1 MAANLNITFLL
12 WMVSVCALVAQS
24 DEEFTDV
31 IYVYP
36 FSGKSEAI
44 QRHLERL
51 NAKGRFHG
59 IFLVP
64 MPRSFVWGEAL
75 IRTLTEQLQEAKF
88 RGSLSVI
95 VRGGRYWADA
105 AYVRE
110 NRWGIPAVI
119 DAEGKLLKPIKAWD
133 IAFPLLTIWD
143 SSGTLW
149 WWAPVE
155 SVPTGSYLAHF
166 VDSLERSI
174 APMISTTFIRTTS
187 KPFVAGSVGRTNLS
201 CPMANVSKLV
211 PLQDDST
218 LAVGPL
224 FGPAISGNGKWF
236 AAMDFYRYSVRIFQ
250 LPDGKHAV
258 ELKGDTTGCRGSS
271 WYVPDSIYFEES
283 RYLWSNCTQPV
294 WSDSILRTINV
305 LSYIRYYSPKEIGID
320 KKYYLLSFCPPGW
333 GRCAGAEFIP
343 MTKTFCSG
351 EYCAEGTFHPGGGFV
366 LSKGRFYLPFR
377 RGYLAM
383 GSDSSMVNN
392 PYENP
397 LRDTF
402 YTYAPLF
409 GAFSSTTGM
418 FLDSTIG
425 MLNER
430 VGKRYGLGLS
440 LHDPW
445 HMSCDQ
451 QTGLCAWVQWLV
463 PAIEM
468 SDGRSIPLRHYWND
482 LMLDVQG
489 DTRRS
494 SVPTGREMRYLR
506 DSAGA
511 DIHRI
516 ILTPGSVFIL
526 WKVKERGFQL
536 FDEEHGLWVLQ
547 EYDRT
552 YATLKGEWQLPGL
565 VAEQHLRDVAYD
577 AAQNRIAGL
586 YQNAWKT
593 TLAYYELPVHP

>member
-1 MAANLNITFLL
+1 MKTIFLL
-12 WMVSVCALVAQS
+12 WMVVASALVAQD
-24 DEEFTDV
+24 DEEFANVTN
-31 IYVYP
+31 VYP

-44 QRHLERL
+44 QWHLERL

-64 MPRSFVWGEAL
+64 MPRVFVFGEAL
-75 IRTLTEQLQEAKF
+75 IRTLTEQLQEARF

-95 VRGGRYWADA
+95 IRGSRYWADA

-143 SSGTLW
+143 STGTLW

-155 SVPTGSYLAHF
+155 SVPTGGYLAHF
-166 VDSLERSI
+166 VDSLERST

-201 CPMANVSKLV
+201 CSMANVGKVV

-224 FGPAISGNGKWF
+224 FGPAISGNGRWF
-236 AAMDFYRYSVRIFQ
+236 AAMDFHRYSVRIFH

-271 WYVPDSIYFEES
+271 WYVPDSIYLEER
-283 RYLWSNCTQPV
+283 RYLWSNYTQPV

-305 LSYIRYYSPKEIGID
+305 LSYIRYYNPKEIGIA
-320 KKYYLLSFCPPGW
+320 KKYCLLSFCPPGW
-333 GRCAGAEFIP
+333 GRCAGAEFTP

-383 GSDSSMVNN
+383 GSDSSMVKN

-402 YTYAPLF
+402 YTYAPLY
-409 GAFSSTTGM
+409 GAFNSTTGQ

-425 MLNER
+425 ELDEW

-445 HMSCDQ
+445 HLSCDQ
-451 QTGLCAWVQWLV
+451 QSGLCAWVQWLV

-468 SDGRSIPLRHYWND
+468 SDGRSIPLLHYWNES
-482 LMLDVQG
+482 MLDSQG
-489 DTRRS
+489 VTRRS
-494 SVPTGREMRYLR
+494 GVPTPREVRYLR

-511 DIHRI
+511 DIRRI
-516 ILTPGSVFIL
+516 ILTPGSVFVL
-526 WKVKERGFQL
+526 WKVKERGFPL
-536 FDEEHGLWVLQ
+536 VDEEHGLWVLQ

-552 YATLKGEWQLPGL
+552 RATLKGEWQLPAL

-593 TLAYYELPVHP
+593 SLAYYELPVHP

>member
-1 MAANLNITFLL
+1 MATKLNIVFLL
-12 WMVSVCALVAQS
+12 WMVSVCALIAQS

-75 IRTLTEQLQEAKF
+75 IRTRVEQFRKSNF

-95 VRGGRYWADA
+95 VRGRRYWADA

-119 DAEGKLLKPIKAWD
+119 DADGKLLKSIKAWD
-133 IAFPLLTIWD
+133 IGFPLLTIWD
-143 SSGTLW
+143 STGTLW

-155 SVPTGSYLAHF
+155 SVPSGNDLPRLL
-166 VDSLERSI
+166 DSLERST
-174 APMISTTFIRTTS
+174 APMISKKFMRTTA
-187 KPFVAGSVGRTNLS
+187 KPFIAESVGRSHLS
-201 CPMANVSKLV
+201 CSMANVSKVV

-236 AAMDFYRYSVRIFQ
+236 AAMDFHRYSVRIYQ
-250 LPDGKHAV
+250 LPEGKHEI
-258 ELKGDTTGCRGSS
+258 ELRGDTVGCRGSS
-271 WYVPDSIYFEES
+271 WYVPDSTYHYVS
-283 RYLWSNCTQPV
+283 RYLWSSLAQPV
-294 WSDSILRTINV
+294 WSDSILWTINV
-305 LSYIRYYSPKEIGID
+305 LSYVCYYSKEEKGID
-320 KKYYLLSFCPPGW
+320 KKYYLLSYCPPGW
-333 GRCAGAEFIP
+333 GRCAGAEFKP
-343 MTKTFCSG
+343 MTRTYCTG

-383 GSDSSMVNN
+383 GSDSSMVKN

-402 YTYAPLF
+402 YTYAPLY
-409 GAFSSTTGM
+409 GAFNSTTGQ

-425 MLNER
+425 ELDEW

-445 HMSCDQ
+445 HLSCDQ
-451 QTGLCAWVQWLV
+451 QSGLCAWVQWLV

-468 SDGRSIPLRHYWND
+468 SDGRSIPLLHYWNES
-482 LMLDVQG
+482 MLDSQG
-489 DTRRS
+489 VTRRS
-494 SVPTGREMRYLR
+494 GVPTPREVRYLR

-511 DIHRI
+511 DIRRI
-516 ILTPGSVFIL
+516 ILTPGSVFVL
-526 WKVKERGFQL
+526 WKVKERGFPL
-536 FDEEHGLWVLQ
+536 VDEEHGLWVLQ
-547 EYDRT
+547 EYDRIH
-552 YATLKGEWQLPGL
+552 ATLKGEWQLPAL

-593 TLAYYELPVHP
+593 SLAYYELPVHP